1 MKVISISRQISDS
14 TDVDGFPQ
22 NLAHFCMHNSI
33 KFSSNRYLLWA
44 AVLALLL
51 SFPESIQGQYA
62 KVKHITAKNA
72 EGVSVSIWVDNQIVK
87 FGQDI
92 VVKYKVDNLSRKT
105 IYLVHEK
112 NLHFSARSG
121 PISIGSP
128 SPFPIGHG
136 EFDYSFTEII
146 KGKSYQGRLTV
157 PGNSYQETGAWR
169 IEVALGYVDDITD
182 LDQESIRTRDPG
194 FLRGTLSNR
203 MEVVWL
209 GNLQV
214 DILKD

>member
-1 MKVISISRQISDS
+1 
-14 TDVDGFPQ
+14 
-22 NLAHFCMHNSI
+22 
-33 KFSSNRYLLWA
+33 LWV

-51 SFPESIQGQYA
+51 SFPKRIQGQYA
-62 KVKHITAKNA
+62 EIKHITAKNA

-87 FGQDI
+87 FGQDV

-121 PISIGSP
+121 LISIGSP
-128 SPFPIGHG
+128 PPFLIGHG

-157 PGNSYQETGAWR
+157 PGNSYREARSWR
-169 IEVALGYVDDITD
+169 VEVALGYVDDITD
-182 LDQESIRTRDPG
+182 LDQGS
-194 FLRGTLSNR
+194 RGTEAQGC
-203 MEVVWL
+203 M
-209 GNLQV
+209 
-214 DILKD
+214 